1 MNEHIE
7 GIIKVGAVNVAALSV
22 SFAQVEAAIRVSA
35 LFLGLIYTLI
45 QIVKALRK

>member
-7 GIIKVGAVNVAALSV
+7 GIVKVGFVNLAAISV

-35 LFLGLIYTLI
+35 LFLGLIYTCI
-45 QIVKALRK
+45 QIVKALRR